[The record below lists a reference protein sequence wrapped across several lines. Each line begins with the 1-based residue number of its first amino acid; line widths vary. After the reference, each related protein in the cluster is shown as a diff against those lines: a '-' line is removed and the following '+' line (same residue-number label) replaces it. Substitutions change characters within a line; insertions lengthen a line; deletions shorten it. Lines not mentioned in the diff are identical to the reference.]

1 VLLDICF
8 VGIRYILV
16 PGIVVEEVS
25 VVGWAIRNVDAWSWI
40 ALWSDLEE
48 DVRYLV
54 TRNESAGDMTY
65 DLSDFAVTAR
75 AY

>member
-1 VLLDICF
+1 MLLDICF

-25 VVGWAIRNVDAWSWI
+25 VVGWAIRKVGAGSWI
-40 ALWSDLEE
+40 ALWSDLGE
-48 DVRYLV
+48 DVRYRV
-54 TRNESAGDMTY
+54 TRNESVGDVTY
-65 DLSDFAVTAR
+65 DLCDFAATAG